1 VVIIKQNFTEK
12 QSMFIDEYII
22 SLNATKAAIKAGYSQ
37 KRGNKM
43 GIENLSKVVIKE
55 EIAKRMEELYLK
67 NRDQVKKFIVW
78 RLAQHEEPEPVIE
91 DEEEE
96 DIYVSNQ
103 AVELLA
109 EKFQV

>member
-1 VVIIKQNFTEK
+1 
-12 QSMFIDEYII
+12 MFIDEYII

-37 KRGNKM
+37 KKGNRM

-55 EIAKRMEELYLK
+55 EIEKRMKELYLK
-67 NRDQVKKFIVW
+67 NRDHVKKFIVW
-78 RLAQHEEPEPVIE
+78 RLALQEEPEPVIE

-96 DIYVSNQ
+96 TYISNE

-109 EKFQV
+109 EKFEVY